1 MKKIDLNIFL
11 LLPYTFTFAKS
22 TKISSIPSKSIVA
35 LVVHNSSIYA
45 ASDSNIIYKS
55 KNGFNWTPTSVSDV
69 PAEIISMTFYN
80 NDIYVGTGDVTVF
93 NSSDDGITWH
103 SNALSTIPSSRF
115 VVNNNILYGA
125 TFGDGVYSLNINTN
139 RWLPFTNGLPTY
151 SYNVQNIISAPN
163 FLIIGA
169 GSNGTFYRYDFAANR
184 WNEEYYYGTL
194 KPGLQINRMINNGNT
209 IFAVNGNKVIRS
221 NNSGIGW
228 TDDNTRTHDGADR
241 NIYSGSA
248 NNYMLTN
255 EVPKGTW
262 IQERKKNAVIGESW
276 SINEEF
282 FPRGYSF
289 DIVEFNDKLFLAKDD
304 GLYFKTIATGP
315 LPVSFLSINS
325 KCEEGKILL
334 KWKTAGEQNT
344 SHFSVE
350 KSPNGHSW
358 SMVADIAAA
367 GNSETE
373 HIYSFIDS
381 NGLPDNYYR
390 IAEYD
395 VDGKVQYS
403 SVVKASCSISD
414 VIRVSPNPT
423 PGRITIDIAAQS
435 RSRILIKLF
444 DSKGAM
450 IKMQK
455 EELSKGSN
463 QIMVNMIS
471 LTTGVYYLYAEWNNG
486 RMQRS
491 VKVVKQ

>member
-1 MKKIDLNIFL
+1 MKKFCLNIFF
-11 LLPYTFTFAKS
+11 LLPLTVTFAQW
-22 TKISSIPSKSIVA
+22 TKISSVPSKNIVA
-35 LVVHNSSIYA
+35 LVVHNSAIYA

-55 KNGFNWTPTSVSDV
+55 ADGFNWTAVSISNV
-69 PAEIISMTFYN
+69 PVEIISMIFYN
-80 NDIYVGTGDVTVF
+80 NDLYVGTGDVAVF
-93 NSSDDGITWH
+93 NSADDGLTWH
-103 SNALSTIPSSRF
+103 SKGLSTIPLSRF
-115 VVNNNILYGA
+115 AVNNNNLFAA
-125 TFGDGVYSLNINTN
+125 TFGDGVYKLNTATTT
-139 RWLPFTNGLPTY
+139 WLPFSNSLPTY
-151 SYNVQNIISAPN
+151 SYNVQNVISVPN

-169 GSNGTFYRYDFAANR
+169 GSNGTFYRYDFVTNQ

-194 KPGLQINRMINNGNT
+194 RPGLQINRMINNANT

-228 TDDNTRTHDGADR
+228 TDDKTGTHDGADR
-241 NIYSGSA
+241 NIYSGST
-248 NNYMLTN
+248 NNYLLTN
-255 EVPKGTW
+255 EVPGGTW
-262 IQERKKNAVIGESW
+262 IQQRRENAIIGESW

-282 FPRGYSF
+282 FPTGYSF

-304 GLYFKTIATGP
+304 GLYFKSIATGP
-315 LPVSFLSINS
+315 LPVNFLFINS
-325 KCEEGKILL
+325 KCEEGKIYLT
-334 KWKTAGEQNT
+334 WKTAQEQNS
-344 SHFSVE
+344 SHVSVE

-358 SMVADIAAA
+358 STVADMAAA
-367 GNSETE
+367 GNRETE
-373 HIYSFIDS
+373 HNYSFIDS

-395 VDGKVQYS
+395 VDGKMQYS

-423 PGRITIDIAAQS
+423 PGRITIDIASQS
-435 RSRILIKLF
+435 RSGILIKLF

-455 EELSKGSN
+455 EDLSNGRN

-471 LTTGVYYLYAEWNNG
+471 LPVGIYYLYAEWDNG

-491 VKVVKQ
+491 MEIMKQ